1 MTSDFLFPQAGDT
14 NENNIEAVP
23 PGLKILS
30 VDDESAVHDVT
41 KLVLSNFKFEGT
53 RPDIVIAMSA
63 KEACEYMRENDD
75 VALVLLDVVMESDHA
90 GFEVVETIR
99 QELNNHRARIIIRTG
114 QPGDMGM
121 ETTMSNYEVDGYVE
135 KNSLTHNCLHATVY
149 SALRAYKDAGLLNLT
164 RHAQADFI
172 KKIQQLNCNQDTERL
187 YQSVAKDINDFLPNV
202 ESIRIIISHKD
213 DANIQVKDLSPP
225 CEHVKPKEDE
235 SFTHILAEA
244 SEENAT
250 IQINNQLLFRHDL
263 NNDVIFQ
270 LYVKTHNNLSDT
282 TKSLFVS
289 YAANVSSIYGFSQV
303 A

>member
-1 MTSDFLFPQAGDT
+1 MSSDFLFPPTDD
-14 NENNIEAVP
+14 AVETSAEVTT
-23 PGLKILS
+23 GLTILS

-41 KLVLSNFKFEGT
+41 KLVLSNFEFEGA

-63 KEACEYMRENDD
+63 KEACEYMRHHDD

-90 GFEVVETIR
+90 GFEVVQTIR
-99 QELNNHRARIIIRTG
+99 QELNNHRARIVIRTG

-135 KNSLTHNCLHATVY
+135 KSSLTHNCLHATVY
-149 SALRAYKDAGLLNLT
+149 SALRAYKDAGLLNIT
-164 RHAQADFI
+164 RKAPADFI
-172 KKIQQLNCNQDTERL
+172 KKIQLLNCNPDTERL
-187 YQSVAKDINDFLPNV
+187 YQSVAKDINEFLPNV

-213 DANIQVKDLSPP
+213 DDSMQVKDLSPI
-225 CEHVKPKEDE
+225 CGLIESNGEA

-250 IQINNQLLFRHDL
+250 IQINNQMLYRHDL

-270 LYVKTHNNLSDT
+270 LYVKTHASLSDA
-282 TKSLFVS
+282 TKSMFVS
-289 YAANVSSIYGFSQV
+289 YAANVSTIYGFGQV